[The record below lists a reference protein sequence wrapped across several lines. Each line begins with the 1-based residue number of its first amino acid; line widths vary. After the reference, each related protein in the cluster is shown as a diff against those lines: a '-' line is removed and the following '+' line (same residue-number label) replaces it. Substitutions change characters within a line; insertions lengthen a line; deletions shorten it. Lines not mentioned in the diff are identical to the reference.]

1 MGPLAQRGREEE
13 NTNLEQGNENDGPV
27 RLPFAIFH
35 HKLSFIGFFEATSVG
50 HINHLKEKHNKE
62 QECRECLACRG
73 EILFSLFVMF
83 FVNPVQEA
91 CSKRKEYQYEYC
103 VS

>member
-35 HKLSFIGFFEATSVG
+35 QESSFIGLFKATNVS
-50 HINHLKEKHNKE
+50 HIDHLKEKHNKE
-62 QECRECLACRG
+62 
-73 EILFSLFVMF
+73 VW
-83 FVNPVQEA
+83 N
-91 CSKRKEYQYEYC
+91 
-103 VS
+103 